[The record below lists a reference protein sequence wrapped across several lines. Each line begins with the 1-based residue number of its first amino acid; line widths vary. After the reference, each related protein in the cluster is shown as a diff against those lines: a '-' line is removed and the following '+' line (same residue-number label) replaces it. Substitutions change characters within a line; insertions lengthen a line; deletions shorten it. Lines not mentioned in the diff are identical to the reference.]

1 MAGNTWLS
9 GEGAPQK
16 PKEQAAARGHQLL
29 CRSAGRDE
37 LSSQRRI
44 NARFFAQGYTGFH
57 RKRGARPLA
66 KKTEQEYS
74 RDRLSREA

>member
-57 RKRGARPLA
+57 RKRERDLLPRERGRNILA
-66 KKTEQEYS
+66 T
-74 RDRLSREA
+74 D